1 MTTESKAAITPVER
15 TAVELN
21 PTGTSDETKTITDGC
36 GKLIIWDNT
45 LNGNAVTVTLSTKA
59 DVYGRSTDPGTY
71 NPITIGAGKMYVGG
85 PYSAALYGQGT
96 SLTDLTYTI
105 ACAAGGKLAV
115 PSGLAGVQSTGG
127 SLANGDYD
135 YKITAVNGND
145 LETDAC
151 AKIDVNVAAGGGTA
165 SVVLTWD
172 KVLGACAFRIYGRTD
187 AATLHLL
194 HTVVSDPHEAGQKL
208 TWTDTGAIAE
218 SAIESPGANAASDS
232 KNFFYHFAIHP
243 AQSSS

>member
-15 TAVELN
+15 MAVELN
-21 PTGTSDETKTITDGC
+21 PTSTGDETKTITDGC

-59 DVYGRSTDPGTY
+59 DSDLRTVDPVAY
-71 NPITIGAGKMYVGG
+71 NPITIAAGTMYVGG
-85 PYSAALYGQGT
+85 PYKASLYGQGT
-96 SLTDLTYTI
+96 SGTDLTYTI
-105 ACAAGGKLAV
+105 ACTAGGKLAV

-127 SLANGDYD
+127 ALADGDYD
-135 YKITAVNGND
+135 YKITAVNAND
-145 LETDAC
+145 GETTAC

-172 KVLGACAFRIYGRTD
+172 KQMGACAFRIYGRTD
-187 AATLHLL
+187 GATLYLL
-194 HTVVSDPHEAGQKL
+194 HTVVCDAHEANQTL

-218 SAIESPGANAASDS
+218 SAIESPVANGASDS
-232 KNFFYHFAIHP
+232 KNFFWHYAIHP
-243 AQSSS
+243 TQSGT